1 MPTLL
6 PLIISAPLGNYLQF
20 PGTTATLGTF
30 TAADRGGRPKAIWR
44 MLLTCRY
51 YPRLKAW
58 VNKLGLPNPGVDWY
72 VARCNS
78 GKIRPADKLVS
89 IHGFTPAD
97 WTALLEKVAPTKPLG
112 LELNMSCPNIGH
124 IGWPDDLFAKA
135 QATGLLVV
143 VKIPPINWQPMFEQ
157 ARAAGI
163 THFHC
168 CNTLP
173 APSASPNKGG
183 GISGKPLKGVAMQV
197 IQQLRRRDDFGELT
211 LIGGGGIYEAADV
224 EDYAKLG
231 VRHVAIATKLMH
243 PKYLFSDA
251 GIADIRA
258 KARELLAPQGGPAA
272 HDHTV
277 GGADA
282 G

>member
-1 MPTLL
+1 MATLH
-6 PLIISAPLGNYLQF
+6 PLVISAPLGNYLQF

-30 TAADRGGRPKAIWR
+30 TAADRGGRPKALWR
-44 MLLTCRY
+44 MFLTCRY

-72 VARCNS
+72 VARCQN
-78 GKIRPADKLVS
+78 GKINPTDKLVS
-89 IHGFTPAD
+89 IHGFSPAD
-97 WTALLEKVAPTKPLG
+97 WTVLLDKVAPTKPMG

-124 IGWPDDLFAKA
+124 IGWPDDLFVRAK
-135 QATGLLVV
+135 ATGLLVV
-143 VKIPPINWQPMFEQ
+143 VKIPPINWEPMFAQ

-173 APSASPNKGG
+173 SPNAHPNRGG
-183 GISGKPLKGVAMQV
+183 GISGRPLKGVAMQV
-197 IQQLRRRDDFGELT
+197 ISQLRLRADFNELT
-211 LIGGGGIYEAADV
+211 IIGGGGIYEPSDV
-224 EDYAKLG
+224 EDYAKVG
-231 VRHVAIATKLMH
+231 VKHVAIATKLMN

-251 GIADIRA
+251 GIDGIRA
-258 KARELLAPQGGPAA
+258 KAKELLGHHGEAA
-272 HDHTV
+272 HGHVV

>member
-20 PGTTATLGTF
+20 AGTTATLGTF
-30 TAADRGGRPKAIWR
+30 TAADRGGRPKALWR

-72 VARCNS
+72 VARCAD
-78 GKIRPADKLVS
+78 GRIKPADKLVS
-89 IHGFTPAD
+89 IHGFSPAD
-97 WTALLEKVAPTKPLG
+97 WTVLLEKVAPTQPLG

-143 VKIPPINWQPMFEQ
+143 VKIPPINWQPMVEQ

-173 APSASPNKGG
+173 APDANPNRGG
-183 GISGKPLKGVAMQV
+183 GISGRPLKGVSLQV
-197 IQQLRRRDDFGELT
+197 IQQLRLRSDFNELT
-211 LIGGGGIYEAADV
+211 IIGGGGVYEPADV
-224 EDYAKLG
+224 ADYAKQG
-231 VRHVAIATKLMH
+231 VKHVAIATKLMH

-251 GIADIRA
+251 GIAAIRA
-258 KARELLAPQGGPAA
+258 KAKELLGHHGVAA
-272 HDHTV
+272 HNQEV
-277 GGADA
+277 GGVDA